1 LLLKKERLKE
11 VFKKNKGITDNKSQW
26 VLPLSN
32 APNDGKNTIEK
43 TKKIKIYNLFMIQKY
58 IKKNALHKEGI

>member
-1 LLLKKERLKE
+1 LLFKKEKVKE

-26 VLPLSN
+26 VLALSK
-32 APNDGKNTIEK
+32 APNEGANAREK

-58 IKKNALHKEGI
+58 IKKNTLRKEGI